1 MKGRIK
7 PEPANYIYFWGIL
20 CVAFFSC
27 KTDVEETV
35 RVPMVMTVEYQN
47 KSGVKVSVYNSNLR
61 QQDNL
66 LTTVSPGNSRTER
79 YGEKETNRPN
89 EASPNRDGEYYLQF
103 YFPINNE
110 IDVPLVLPAGR
121 GDMIDSSTT
130 SSNYNKPV
138 PVTIPPV
145 RSWFGLQETL
155 SAITNAYIIIKNE
168 YGTAIRFRRDTTPL
182 DREDEDKDGTKKGVT
197 ISYGESGLYKIPAGS
212 EAGYNIHNGTD
223 HFLLPSSVSTF
234 SGGRLYLFKYS
245 LSGISF
251 VESKQFTLA
260 DLEITEP

>member
-7 PEPANYIYFWGIL
+7 PEPANYIYFWRILPLL
-20 CVAFFSC
+20 CVAFVSC
-27 KTDVEETV
+27 KNDVEETV

-47 KSGVKVSVYNSNLR
+47 LSGVKVSVYNSNLR

-66 LTTVSPGNSRTER
+66 LITVSPRDRRTER
-79 YGEKETNRPN
+79 YGETETNRPN

-121 GDMIDSSTT
+121 GDMIDSPTT
-130 SSNYNKPV
+130 SSQV

-145 RSWFGLQETL
+145 RSWFGPGETL
-155 SAITNAYIIIKNE
+155 SAITNSYIIIKNE
-168 YGTAIRFRRDTTPL
+168 YGSPIRFRRDTTPL
-182 DREDEDKDGTKKGVT
+182 DREDEDKDGTKKGVA
-197 ISYGESGLYKIPAGS
+197 IPYGESGLYKIPAGS

-223 HFLLPSSVSTF
+223 QFLLPSSASTF

-260 DLEITEP
+260 DLGITEPQ